1 MDRVSGAAAGE
12 FIWPVRVYF
21 EDTDAG
27 GIVYYANY
35 LRFLERARTEWLRR
49 LGFEQDALMRDPG
62 VVFAVR
68 RVEIDYLR
76 PARFNDSLAVHA
88 RIAERGR
95 ASLVFEH
102 EIRRGPEVLC
112 RGVVKVAC
120 LAAESLRPTAIPPAI
135 VEGIL
140 NAE

>member
-1 MDRVSGAAAGE
+1 
-12 FIWPVRVYF
+12 
-21 EDTDAG
+21 
-27 GIVYYANY
+27 
-35 LRFLERARTEWLRR
+35 
-49 LGFEQDALMRDPG
+49 
-62 VVFAVR
+62 
-68 RVEIDYLR
+68 
-76 PARFNDSLAVHA
+76 
-88 RIAERGR
+88 
-95 ASLVFEH
+95 VFEH